1 MTTLLARSASAVGPI
16 GFEEMAD
23 APQWDA
29 SPGLPVGSRYQAQ
42 GVTFGNAYAYDYSS
56 VGATS
61 VVDGSIGISACSFE
75 DQCTQSIEMAFQP
88 EVSAISM
95 SYATRNAASQAGALI
110 LQPFTAAGEAGNS
123 AVARFAAGDLPSGTL
138 EAKAVDAPFS
148 RAQIQIK
155 GPSLYEFVFDDLA
168 LTPVGGP
175 DLAIGTFQPT
185 ATTDTVSFLVSVVN
199 AGDVDSNPTTVMVQA
214 IGGGGWTSEEA
225 PLDAVPAGGSQSVIV
240 VLQVPDGVAP
250 GTLQTFDVTADPKG
264 ISGDQTSANNSL
276 EVSVAVPTAPP
287 SLTATENATPSLIT
301 DAPSTQAPPL
311 TNSTDSGDSRGGEP
325 GIPLLGGFLVGALG
339 AGSIVWRWGR
349 KIGST
354 DVEVKGTYS
363 NVGQL
368 DLELKASDADPP
380 DTCTQ
385 NGSWYCKR
393 EATFLPKQRT
403 IASLAATGTRAGTR
417 LSWTWPDEVRQRLL
431 EVARHAGES
440 READAAVV
448 ALAKEL
454 AQSISTPDGGPVENL
469 RIVVHVS
476 GPSVTGRLTPYECSV
491 NADKGTYR
499 QLRDWSKTVEDAFD
513 RTLASVDLF
522 VDSRAALAAGLE
534 AGIRAL
540 SADL

>member
-1 MTTLLARSASAVGPI
+1 M
-16 GFEEMAD
+16 
-23 APQWDA
+23 
-29 SPGLPVGSRYQAQ
+29 
-42 GVTFGNAYAYDYSS
+42 
-56 VGATS
+56 
-61 VVDGSIGISACSFE
+61 
-75 DQCTQSIEMAFQP
+75 
-88 EVSAISM
+88 
-95 SYATRNAASQAGALI
+95 
-110 LQPFTAAGEAGNS
+110 
-123 AVARFAAGDLPSGTL
+123 
-138 EAKAVDAPFS
+138 
-148 RAQIQIK
+148 
-155 GPSLYEFVFDDLA
+155 
-168 LTPVGGP
+168 
-175 DLAIGTFQPT
+175 
-185 ATTDTVSFLVSVVN
+185 
-199 AGDVDSNPTTVMVQA
+199 
-214 IGGGGWTSEEA
+214 
-225 PLDAVPAGGSQSVIV
+225 
-240 VLQVPDGVAP
+240 
-250 GTLQTFDVTADPKG
+250 
-264 ISGDQTSANNSL
+264 
-276 EVSVAVPTAPP
+276 
-287 SLTATENATPSLIT
+287 
-301 DAPSTQAPPL
+301 
-311 TNSTDSGDSRGGEP
+311 
-325 GIPLLGGFLVGALG
+325 GALG

-440 READAAVV
+440 RQADAAVV